1 MNSSSSLVDLSVQD
15 GIARILMNH
24 APVNA
29 MTVDL
34 LDALLAAFEQA
45 SADDAVDVIV
55 LGSAVPGRFSAGL
68 DLKAFAQGDWENSR
82 ALLER
87 LYTRFTDLQ
96 FRLGKPSI
104 AAVNGTARGG
114 GMTLAISC
122 DMMVVE
128 QGATLG
134 YPEIDVGV
142 IPAIHFTHLPRI
154 VGRHRA
160 FDLLFTGRTFG
171 PEEGHQL
178 GIVTR
183 VVPQGESLSQALAL
197 ARVLAD
203 KPRRVLRMARD
214 MFMREIDSDY
224 RKGVA
229 AAVENFCNVAQTR
242 ESREGIQAFVDR
254 QAERARAR
262 PDKPRA

>member
-1 MNSSSSLVDLSVQD
+1 MTPLVRYEVQD
-15 GIARILMNH
+15 RIARILMDH

-29 MTVDL
+29 MTVPL
-34 LDALLAAFEQA
+34 LDAVLEAFQRA
-45 SADDAVDVIV
+45 SADDGVDVIV

-128 QGATLG
+128 RGATLG

-160 FDLLFTGRTFG
+160 FDLLFTGRTFS
-171 PEEGHQL
+171 PQEGHDL

-183 VVPQGESLSQALAL
+183 VVDDGMALKAAL
-197 ARVLAD
+197 ELAGVLAA
-203 KPRRVLRMARD
+203 KPQRVLRMARE

-242 ESREGIQAFVDR
+242 ESREGIEAFVAR
-254 QAERARAR
+254 QAERAAQRG
-262 PDKPRA
+262 KP

>member
-1 MNSSSSLVDLSVQD
+1 LNPSLPLVNLSVQD
-15 GIARILMNH
+15 RIARIVMNH

-45 SADDAVDVIV
+45 SADTEVDVIV

-160 FDLLFTGRTFG
+160 FDLLFTGRTFD
-171 PEEGHQL
+171 PEEGHRL

-183 VVPQGESLSQALAL
+183 VVDQGMAMTAAIELAQ
-197 ARVLAD
+197 VLAA
-203 KPRRVLRMARD
+203 KPRRVLRMARE

-242 ESREGIQAFVDR
+242 ESRDGIEAFVAR
-254 QAERARAR
+254 QAERAAR
-262 PDKPRA
+262 KGRD

>member
-1 MNSSSSLVDLSVQD
+1 MTPPAPLVRYEVQD
-15 GIARILMNH
+15 RIARILMDH

-29 MTVDL
+29 MTVPL
-34 LDALLAAFEQA
+34 LDAVLAAFERA
-45 SADDAVDVIV
+45 SADDEVDVIV

-128 QGATLG
+128 RGATLG

-160 FDLLFTGRTFG
+160 FDLLFTGRTFS
-171 PEEGHQL
+171 PEEGHEL

-183 VVPQGESLSQALAL
+183 VVDSGNSLSAALEL

-203 KPRRVLRMARD
+203 KPQRVLRMARE

-242 ESREGIQAFVDR
+242 ESREGIEAFVAR
-254 QAERARAR
+254 QAERAASRG
-262 PDKPRA
+262 KS

>member
-1 MNSSSSLVDLSVQD
+1 MTPPAPLVRYEVQD
-15 GIARILMNH
+15 RIARILMDH

-29 MTVDL
+29 MTVPL
-34 LDALLAAFEQA
+34 LDAVLAAFERA
-45 SADDAVDVIV
+45 SADDEVDVIV

-128 QGATLG
+128 RGATLG

-160 FDLLFTGRTFG
+160 FDLLFTGRTFS
-171 PEEGHQL
+171 PEEGHEL

-183 VVPQGESLSQALAL
+183 VVDTGNSMSAALEL

-203 KPRRVLRMARD
+203 KPQRVLRMARE

-242 ESREGIQAFVDR
+242 ESREGIEAFVAR
-254 QAERARAR
+254 QAERAASRG
-262 PDKPRA
+262 KS

>member
-1 MNSSSSLVDLSVQD
+1 MTPPAPLVRYEVQD
-15 GIARILMNH
+15 RIARILMDH

-29 MTVDL
+29 MTVPL
-34 LDALLAAFEQA
+34 LDAVLAAFERA
-45 SADDAVDVIV
+45 SADDEVDVIV

-128 QGATLG
+128 RDATLG

-160 FDLLFTGRTFG
+160 FDLLFTGRTFS
-171 PEEGHQL
+171 PEEGHEL

-183 VVPQGESLSQALAL
+183 VVDTGNSLSAALEL

-203 KPRRVLRMARD
+203 KPQRVLRMARE

-242 ESREGIQAFVDR
+242 ESREGIEAFVAR
-254 QAERARAR
+254 QAERAASRG
-262 PDKPRA
+262 KS

>member
-1 MNSSSSLVDLSVQD
+1 MTPPAPLVRYEVQD
-15 GIARILMNH
+15 RIARILMDH

-29 MTVDL
+29 MTVPL
-34 LDALLAAFEQA
+34 LDAVLAAFERA
-45 SADDAVDVIV
+45 SADDEVDVIV

-128 QGATLG
+128 RGATLG

-160 FDLLFTGRTFG
+160 FDLLFTGRTFS
-171 PEEGHQL
+171 PEEGHEL

-183 VVPQGESLSQALAL
+183 VVDTGNSLSAALEL

-203 KPRRVLRMARD
+203 KPQRVLRMARE

-242 ESREGIQAFVDR
+242 ESREGIEAFVAR
-254 QAERARAR
+254 QAERAASRG
-262 PDKPRA
+262 KS

>member
-1 MNSSSSLVDLSVQD
+1 MTPPAPLVRYEVQD
-15 GIARILMNH
+15 RIARILMDH

-29 MTVDL
+29 MTVPL
-34 LDALLAAFEQA
+34 LDAVLAAFERA
-45 SADDAVDVIV
+45 SADDEVDVIV

-128 QGATLG
+128 RGATLG

-160 FDLLFTGRTFG
+160 FDLLFTGRTFS
-171 PEEGHQL
+171 PEEGHEL
-178 GIVTR
+178 GLVTR
-183 VVPQGESLSQALAL
+183 VVDTGNSLSAALEL

-203 KPRRVLRMARD
+203 KPQRVLRMARE

-242 ESREGIQAFVDR
+242 ESREGIEAFVAR
-254 QAERARAR
+254 QAERAASRG
-262 PDKPRA
+262 KS

>member
-1 MNSSSSLVDLSVQD
+1 MTPPAPLVRYEVQD
-15 GIARILMNH
+15 RIARILMDH

-29 MTVDL
+29 MTVPL
-34 LDALLAAFEQA
+34 LDAVLAAFERA
-45 SADDAVDVIV
+45 SADDEVDVIV

-128 QGATLG
+128 RGATLG

-160 FDLLFTGRTFG
+160 FDLLFTGRTFS
-171 PEEGHQL
+171 PEEGHEL

-183 VVPQGESLSQALAL
+183 VVDTGNSLSAALEL

-203 KPRRVLRMARD
+203 KPQRVLRMARE

-242 ESREGIQAFVDR
+242 ESREGIEAFVAR
-254 QAERARAR
+254 QADRAASRG
-262 PDKPRA
+262 KS